1 MSSLVPDTILPTTVV
16 GSYPV
21 VKGTGL
27 SGLLDPYRAAVRTAV
42 ADQLEAGIDII
53 SDGQVRGDMVK
64 AFTSRL
70 PGIRGTEVIG
80 TLSPPSGPITV
91 GDTRYALSRA
101 PQVKGILTGPTTLS
115 FALRIA
121 TPAYRDRGELAIDL
135 ARILAGEAASLAAA
149 GAAIIQVDEPILSTG
164 TADLSGARD
173 ALGVLTKDIRVP
185 VCLHVCGDL
194 TAVIDDLIAMPV
206 SILDLEFAHS
216 AGNLDLCRDR
226 AFGEKMVGF
235 GCVDSADPVAEP
247 VETIRSRIT
256 AALSVFDP
264 GQLLIDPDC
273 GLRMLPRDTAF
284 LKLSRMV
291 EAVREIRRE
300 L

>member
-1 MSSLVPDTILPTTVV
+1 MNGLFSGITLPTTVV

-21 VKGTGL
+21 VKGQGL

-42 ADQLEAGIDII
+42 ADQLAAGIDII

-80 TLSPPSGPITV
+80 TISPPSGPITV
-91 GDTRYALSRA
+91 GDTRYALSQA
-101 PQVKGILTGPTTLS
+101 PRVKGILTGPTTLS

-121 TPAYRDRGELAIDL
+121 TPVYRDRGELAIDL
-135 ARILAGEAASLAAA
+135 ARVLAGEAASLAAA
-149 GAAIIQVDEPILSTG
+149 GVAIIQIDEPILSTG
-164 TADLSGARD
+164 AADIHRARD
-173 ALGVLTKDIRVP
+173 ALGVLTKDLPVP

-194 TAVIDDLIAMPV
+194 TLVIDELIAMPV
-206 SILDLEFAHS
+206 SILDFEFAH
-216 AGNLDLCRDR
+216 AAENLALCRDR
-226 AFGEKMVGF
+226 AFGGKMVGF
-235 GCVDSADPVAEP
+235 GCVDSADPIAEP
-247 VETIRSRIT
+247 VGTIRSRIE
-256 AALSVFDP
+256 AGLSVFDP